1 MGLLGAIGSESQREA
16 VTKRWSHLTTDL
28 MLAPK
33 DVNDLETK
41 DPIYVDIQFPPVNN
55 KYRYLKVLVLD
66 TFDTSKEDGIN
77 RNLQEYF
84 TLQELEVYVKKD

>member
-1 MGLLGAIGSESQREA
+1 MS
-16 VTKRWSHLTTDL
+16 
-28 MLAPK
+28 APK